1 MLKSHCYILSV
12 QKASAVS
19 ILIKSDVEL
28 LNISRN
34 KDVRIY
40 RQVIFKDTTFS
51 SAQSLSHV
59 QLFVTP
65 WTAALQASLSITN
78 SQSLL
83 KLTVH
88 WVSDA
93 IKSSHPLSSP
103 SPPAFNL
110 SQHQGFSQWLGS
122 SHQMTKVLELQL
134 QISPCNEYLGLIC
147 FRIDWFDLLAVQ
159 GTLKSLL
166 HHHSSKASILWHS
179 AFYIYCM
186 ERCYSVNFFPVR
198 L

>member
-1 MLKSHCYILSV
+1 MLC
-12 QKASAVS
+12 QFF
-19 ILIKSDVEL
+19 KSDVEL

-110 SQHQGFSQWLGS
+110 SQHQGFSQWVSS
-122 SHQMTKVLELQL
+122 SHQVAKVLELQF
-134 QISPCNEYLGLIC
+134 QPSPSKEYSGLIS
-147 FRIDWFDLLAVQ
+147 FRIDWLDLLAVQ
-159 GTLKSLL
+159 R
-166 HHHSSKASILWHS
+166 HHITIKIR
-179 AFYIYCM
+179 I
-186 ERCYSVNFFPVR
+186 
-198 L
+198 